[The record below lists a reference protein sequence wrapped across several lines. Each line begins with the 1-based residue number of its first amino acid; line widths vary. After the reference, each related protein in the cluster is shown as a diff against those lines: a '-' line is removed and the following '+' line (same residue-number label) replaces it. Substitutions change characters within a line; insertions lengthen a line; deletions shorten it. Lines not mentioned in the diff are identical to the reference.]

1 MEFRKA
7 GMEDLALVAEY
18 RKKMIADSGQKD
30 TGIDKEL
37 EEYTREKMEDGSL
50 VEWLTEEEGEVVAT
64 GAIVFYH
71 MLPSSYNRTGW
82 KGFIANMWT
91 RPDHRRQGLA
101 TRMLDLC
108 VAEARAR
115 GVTQLWLG
123 ASAVGKPVYQKY
135 GFKVADDLLEMN
147 VPKEK
152 EK

>member
-1 MEFRKA
+1 MP
-7 GMEDLALVAEY
+7 
-18 RKKMIADSGQKD
+18 
-30 TGIDKEL
+30 
-37 EEYTREKMEDGSL
+37 
-50 VEWLTEEEGEVVAT
+50 
-64 GAIVFYH
+64 
-71 MLPSSYNRTGW
+71 PSSYNRTGW

-101 TRMLDLC
+101 TRLLDLC

>member
-18 RKKMIADSGQKD
+18 RKKMIVDSGQKD

-50 VEWLTEEEGEVVAT
+50 VE
-64 GAIVFYH
+64 
-71 MLPSSYNRTGW
+71 
-82 KGFIANMWT
+82 
-91 RPDHRRQGLA
+91 
-101 TRMLDLC
+101 
-108 VAEARAR
+108 
-115 GVTQLWLG
+115 WLG